1 MRHMRK
7 MSLLI
12 GIVVVYV
19 GFVAAMYIFQRS
31 FLYHPHSGVMDPTH
45 YGLNAVER
53 VEIVAA
59 DGIPLVAW
67 YGKAKAGLPTILYL
81 HGNGGHIGHRAGKVR
96 PYLDAGF
103 GVLQLSYRGYGANPG
118 SPSEEGLYLDG
129 RAALEFLNA
138 RKVPLFRTVI
148 YGESLGSGVA
158 VELAQ
163 DKGIAAMVLE
173 APFTSMTDMAASRFP
188 FIPTRYLLKDRYESN
203 SKISKLRAPLLVI
216 HGARDAVV
224 PLESGRELYALAPDD
239 KRMKVYDRGRHN
251 DLYDFGAAQDVI
263 EFLKMKAVLD
273 DAKQIE

>member
-1 MRHMRK
+1 

-19 GFVAAMYIFQRS
+19 GFIAAMYIFQRS
-31 FLYHPHSGVMDPTH
+31 FLYHPHSGVMDPAY

-67 YGKAKAGLPTILYL
+67 YGKAQPGLPTLLYL
-81 HGNGGHIGHRAGKVR
+81 HGNGGHIGHRAGKVK

-103 GVLQLSYRGYGANPG
+103 SVLQLSYRGYGSNPG

-129 RAALEFLNA
+129 RAAFDFLSD

-163 DKGIAAMVLE
+163 DKGIAALVLE
-173 APFTSMTDMAASRFP
+173 APFASMTEMAANRFP
-188 FIPTRYLLKDRYESN
+188 FIPVRYLLKDRYESN
-203 SKISKLRAPLLVI
+203 SKIGKLRAPLLVI
-216 HGARDAVV
+216 HGAKDAVV
-224 PLESGRELYALAPDD
+224 PLESGRALYDLAPGD
-239 KRMKVYDRGRHN
+239 KRIKVYDRAGHN

-263 EFLKMKAVLD
+263 EFLRAKAVLGG
-273 DAKQIE
+273 ATQTE